1 MNPDERKW
9 LLTYT
14 ERARTLKETPRE
26 DAVSMRRLFNNFS
39 NPKNYSH
46 FGRNIMKFINLSN
59 EMRKKN
65 FIDLL
70 KEIYPEND
78 LRYTNITRYGEV
90 PREEL
95 VLIFMNGSERQTN
108 INHLK
113 PSELGDRSKTFLY
126 EQYELLN
133 NLNGNLDG
141 INIGT
146 FYFSNAIIIVR
157 TSNQKL
163 MSKLLQC
170 YLSIDKISN
179 TSGGK
184 TKRKKDVKKS
194 KKFKNK
200 R

>member
-1 MNPDERKW
+1 
-9 LLTYT
+9 
-14 ERARTLKETPRE
+14 
-26 DAVSMRRLFNNFS
+26 
-39 NPKNYSH
+39 
-46 FGRNIMKFINLSN
+46 
-59 EMRKKN
+59 
-65 FIDLL
+65 
-70 KEIYPEND
+70 
-78 LRYTNITRYGEV
+78 
-90 PREEL
+90 
-95 VLIFMNGSERQTN
+95 MNGSEKQTN
-108 INHLK
+108 INHLT

-133 NLNGNLDG
+133 NLDG

-184 TKRKKDVKKS
+184 TKRKKRSKKS